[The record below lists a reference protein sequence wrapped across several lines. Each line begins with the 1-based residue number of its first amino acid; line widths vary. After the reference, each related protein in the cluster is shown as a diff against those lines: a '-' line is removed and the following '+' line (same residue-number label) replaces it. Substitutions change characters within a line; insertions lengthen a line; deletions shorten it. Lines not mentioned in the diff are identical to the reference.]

1 MNIIKLT
8 FLLVVVAIVAG
19 VPQTAPAQSPAELP
33 ALMKQHQAEVAAGE
47 TDKAVGSIEKII
59 TLGEQMMGKNNP
71 DIIRLYGQKA
81 VMLRNL
87 SRYDEAEK
95 EIGNMRRKAKRAAGE
110 DSSLY
115 GVSLNITGSI
125 KRMQNEFADAEKYY
139 RDAIA
144 VLEKSGAVAEKDLA
158 EVYINMNDLLG
169 ETNQLADA
177 KIYGEK
183 GYQLAKR
190 IFGDQSDRTLSA
202 LNNYGMTLKKLGELE
217 LAEQRLAESLEL
229 HRRVFGADHPETA
242 IAEMNMGLLYVARGK
257 YEKAEQ
263 DYDAAMK
270 IVKAKLPPKNQL
282 NFLIRNNYG
291 QMLLEQGK
299 HAEAEPLLRAAL
311 DFGEEN
317 LGEDHPLTGLAKHN
331 LGCLMIETKR
341 FDEAK
346 KMLTSSAET
355 VEQKHGKLHP
365 QTIGSKAYLGML
377 AAIEGNYDDAI
388 ADFDVVRRSAN
399 DAVWQELPRLDTG
412 AQQKLMGRTFQWT
425 LFSSLSL
432 AAREGVKQN
441 VLQSTAEW
449 LANGKGIAESALAAA
464 RLKPKLQPKSLPWVS
479 LEKVRD
485 GIPADGI
492 FIDMVRQDLI
502 NFEGGSYE
510 QLVLDPHYIAWI
522 VPKKGD
528 VSRVDLGD
536 AAEIDKTVDQIR
548 KSIQDAGSSDG
559 AILNQGEIEAT
570 AELNKQMADLNDVLW
585 SKIASQIG
593 DDIKR
598 IIISPD
604 GALWLVPWAAIPVKG
619 EDARVDEADPQSVS
633 YLIEDY
639 AISTTLSGRTLALDA
654 GRSKGTNLKNKSSSA
669 VFSNP
674 DFDQSPTEKQ
684 NSYQHL
690 FKRSAA
696 PALPSTRSLAFDST
710 LHKAVALPGTEV
722 EAAAIIPRMRQWLG
736 GDSVNSFKQREALE
750 SVVKQLVR
758 PKSVVF
764 STHGFFNAAKSTEGN
779 VDPLKRCGLLFAGCN
794 DPTSVIGGDDG
805 ILTGDEIT
813 SIDLRNT
820 ELVVLSACET
830 GIGLIED
837 GNGVAGLR
845 RAFKLAG
852 AKSVASTLW
861 QIPDFDTAKLMGD
874 FFDSL
879 ADGEDHDDALRAA
892 QIKRIESRR
901 GDNGAAHPFFW
912 AGFSISG
919 R

>member
-1 MNIIKLT
+1 MNIIKLA
-8 FLLVVVAIVAG
+8 LLSAVVAIVAMA
-19 VPQTAPAQSPAELP
+19 PKTAAAQSPAELP
-33 ALMKQHQAEVAAGE
+33 ALMKQFQAEVAAGE
-47 TDKAVGSIEKII
+47 TGKAVDSIEKII
-59 TLGEQMMGKNNP
+59 TLGENMMGKNNP

-81 VMLRNL
+81 VLLRNL
-87 SRYDEAEK
+87 SRYDEAER
-95 EIGNMRRKAKRAAGE
+95 EIGNMRRKAKRAKGE
-110 DSSLY
+110 DSLIY
-115 GVSLNITGSI
+115 GVALNITGSI

-144 VLEKSGAVAEKDLA
+144 VLEKTGAAGEKDLA
-158 EVYINMNDLLG
+158 ETYVNMNDVLS
-169 ETNQLADA
+169 ETNQMADA
-177 KIYGEK
+177 KLYGEK
-183 GYQLAKR
+183 GYQLSKR
-190 IFGDQSDRTLSA
+190 TFGESSERTIAA
-202 LNNYGMTLKKLGELE
+202 LNNYGMTLKRLGELE
-217 LAEQRLAESLEL
+217 LAEQRLAESLAL
-229 HRRVFGADHPETA
+229 HRRVFGADHRETA

-257 YEKAEQ
+257 YKKAERA
-263 DYDAAMK
+263 YKAAMEIAK
-270 IVKAKLPPKNQL
+270 EKLPSKNPL
-282 NFLIRNNYG
+282 NFSIRNNYG
-291 QMLLEQGK
+291 QLLLEEGK
-299 HAEAEPLLRAAL
+299 HTEAEPLLRSAL
-311 DFGEEN
+311 DFAIEN

-341 FDEAK
+341 FDDAK
-346 KMLTSSAET
+346 QMLTSSAKT
-355 VEQKHGKLHP
+355 VEEKRGKLHP
-365 QTIGSKAYLGML
+365 QTIGSKTYLGML
-377 AAIEGNYDDAI
+377 AAIDGDYDAAI
-388 ADFDVVRRSAN
+388 AGFDVVRRSAN
-399 DAVWQELPRLDTG
+399 DALWKDLPRLDTG

-432 AAREGVKQN
+432 AARETVPQN

-449 LANGKGIAESALAAA
+449 LANGKGIAETALAAA
-464 RLKPKLQPKSLPWVS
+464 RLKPELRPESLSWVS
-479 LEKVRD
+479 LDEVRD
-485 GIPADGI
+485 GIPEDGVFVDI
-492 FIDMVRQDLI
+492 VRQDLI

-510 QLVLDPHYIAWI
+510 QQVLDPHYVAWI
-522 VPKKGD
+522 VPKMGD

-536 AAEIDKTVDQIR
+536 ATEIDRTVDEIR
-548 KSIQDAGSSDG
+548 KSVQDAGSSDG

-570 AELNKQMADLNDVLW
+570 AELNKQMASLNDLLW
-585 SKIASQIG
+585 TKIQSQIA
-593 DDIKR
+593 DDVNR

-604 GALWLVPWAAIPVKG
+604 GALWLVPWAAIPVAGADDAVG
-619 EDARVDEADPQSVS
+619 EDDSQPTT
-633 YLIEDY
+633 YLIEKY
-639 AISTTLSGRTLALDA
+639 AISTTLSGRALALDV
-654 GRSKGTNLKNKSSSA
+654 GRSKEMDVKNKSSSA

-674 DFDQSPTEKQ
+674 DFDQSSTEKQ
-684 NSYQHL
+684 DSYQRL

-696 PALPSTRSLAFDST
+696 PALPSTRSLAFYST

-722 EAAAIIPRMRQWLG
+722 EAAAIIPRMKQWLD
-736 GDSVNSFKQREALE
+736 GDRIDSFKNREALE

-764 STHGFFNAAKSTEGN
+764 STHGFFNAVKSNEGN

-794 DPTSVIGGDDG
+794 DPASVIGGDDG

-852 AKSVASTLW
+852 ARSVASTLW

-879 ADGEDHDDALRAA
+879 ADGEDHDDALRSA
-892 QIKRIESRR
+892 QIKRIQSRR

>member
-1 MNIIKLT
+1 MNIIKL
-8 FLLVVVAIVAG
+8 LLLFAIVAI
-19 VPQTAPAQSPAELP
+19 TSETLSAQSPAELP
-33 ALMKQHQAEVAAGE
+33 ALMKQFQAEVAAGK
-47 TDKAVGSIEKII
+47 TDKAIVSIEKII
-59 TLGEQMMGKNNP
+59 KLGEQMMGKRNP
-71 DIIRLYGQKA
+71 DIIRLYGQKS
-81 VMLRNL
+81 VLLRNL
-87 SRYDEAEK
+87 SRFEEAER
-95 EIGNMRRKAKRAAGE
+95 EVGNMRRKAKRAAGE
-110 DSSLY
+110 DSLLY
-115 GVSLNITGSI
+115 GVALNITGSI
-125 KRMQNEFADAEKYY
+125 KRMKNDFADAETFY

-144 VLEKSGAVAEKDLA
+144 VLEKSGDDAEKDLA
-158 EVYINMNDLLG
+158 ETYVNMNDVLS

-177 KIYGEK
+177 KLYGEK
-183 GYQLAKR
+183 GYQLSKR
-190 IFGDQSDRTLSA
+190 IFGESSERTIAA
-202 LNNYGMTLKKLGELE
+202 LNNYGMTLKRLGELE
-217 LAEQRLAESLEL
+217 LAEQRLAESLAL
-229 HRRVFGADHPETA
+229 HRRVFGADHRETA

-257 YEKAEQ
+257 YKKAERA
-263 DYDAAMK
+263 YTAAME
-270 IVKAKLPPKNQL
+270 IAKEELPPKNPL
-282 NFLIRNNYG
+282 NFSIRNNYG
-291 QMLLEQGK
+291 QLLLEEGK
-299 HAEAEPLLRAAL
+299 HAEAEPLLRSAL
-311 DFGEEN
+311 DFGKEN
-317 LGEDHPLTGLAKHN
+317 LGENHPLTGLAKHN

-341 FDEAK
+341 FDDAK
-346 KMLTSSAET
+346 QMLTSSAKT
-355 VEQKHGKLHP
+355 VEEKRGKLHP

-377 AAIEGNYDDAI
+377 AAIDGDYDAAI
-388 ADFDVVRRSAN
+388 AGFDVVRRSAN
-399 DAVWQELPRLDTG
+399 DAVWKNLPRLDTG

-432 AAREGVKQN
+432 AARENVPQN

-449 LANGKGIAESALAAA
+449 LANGKGIAETALAAA
-464 RLKPKLQPKSLPWVS
+464 RLRPELRTESLPWVA
-479 LEKVRD
+479 LDEVRD

-492 FIDMVRQDLI
+492 FVDIARQDLI

-510 QLVLDPHYIAWI
+510 QQVLDPHYVAWI
-522 VPKKGD
+522 VPKVGD

-536 AAEIDKTVDQIR
+536 AAEIDKTVDEIR
-548 KSIQDAGSSDG
+548 KSVQDAGSSDG

-570 AELNKQMADLNDVLW
+570 AELNKQMASLNDLLW
-585 SKIASQIG
+585 AKIQTRIG
-593 DDIKR
+593 DDVKR

-604 GALWLVPWAAIPVKG
+604 GALWLVPWAAIPIKG
-619 EDARVDEADPQSVS
+619 ADDQESAT
-633 YLIEDY
+633 YLIEKY
-639 AISTTLSGRTLALDA
+639 AISTTLSGRTLALDT
-654 GRSKGTNLKNKSSSA
+654 GRSKGTDLKNKSSSA

-674 DFDQSPTEKQ
+674 DFDQSPAEKQ
-684 NSYQHL
+684 NSYQRL

-696 PALPSTRSLAFDST
+696 PALPSTRSLAFDSA

-722 EAAAIIPRMRQWLG
+722 EAAAIIPRMKQWLD
-736 GDSVNSFKQREALE
+736 GDRINSFKNREALE

-764 STHGFFNAAKSTEGN
+764 STHGFFNAVKFDEGN

-794 DPTSVIGGDDG
+794 DPASVIGGDDG
-805 ILTGDEIT
+805 VLTGDEIT

-852 AKSVASTLW
+852 ARSVASTLW